1 MQDDSFDFALGRA
14 ALEASDP
21 GLAHWVAGVAA
32 QAERRAASLIDSGQL
47 SSFESCLAGVSKR
60 RVPPREDALFRDGTN
75 LVQLKR
81 NEPWE
86 AAELAERGLRD
97 GEAWICL
104 RLVQRIH
111 SGGGN
116 MVWACVRVLESDQG
130 GFDAFWSRCAME
142 LARAEVQAVGD
153 LAARGYFK
161 QRLGELG
168 DLKERAL
175 SLMERDGLGQ
185 AVPQALR
192 SQDPSTR
199 L

>member
-1 MQDDSFDFALGRA
+1 
-14 ALEASDP
+14 
-21 GLAHWVAGVAA
+21 
-32 QAERRAASLIDSGQL
+32 
-47 SSFESCLAGVSKR
+47 
-60 RVPPREDALFRDGTN
+60 
-75 LVQLKR
+75 
-81 NEPWE
+81 
-86 AAELAERGLRD
+86 
-97 GEAWICL
+97 
-104 RLVQRIH
+104 
-111 SGGGN
+111 
-116 MVWACVRVLESDQG
+116 
-130 GFDAFWSRCAME
+130 ME

-175 SLMERDGLGQ
+175 SLMERDVLGQ